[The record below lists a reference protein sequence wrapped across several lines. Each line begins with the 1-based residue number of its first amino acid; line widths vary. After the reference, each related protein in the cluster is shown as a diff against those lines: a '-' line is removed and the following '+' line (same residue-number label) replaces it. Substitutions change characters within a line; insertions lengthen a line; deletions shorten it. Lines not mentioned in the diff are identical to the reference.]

1 MYKMIKL
8 EVGEDF
14 YYSGQLWEIEDI
26 KIKSEKQNSGIIELK
41 LKKHGD
47 DPGY

>member
-26 KIKSEKQNSGIIELK
+26 KIKSEKQNSGIIRDHE
-41 LKKHGD
+41 GWRTSTI
-47 DPGY
+47 